1 MVSFRR
7 FSRVVV
13 LQAFTRMVFY
23 MERVHISVVNAFL
36 SRKSPFRGRV
46 RARGCVFRAQ
56 GSLSIN
62 LSLFSLLVREKERKI
77 FKGEHWWEKITP
89 RRRRALREARLY
101 VTKRRR
107 LRALLPFDVV
117 FIIDSSR
124 KESTKH
130 SLLLIICSPPFFPY
144 LFLHRLS
151 KMPPKRRCAIASPRS
166 APRRKSPMR

>member
-1 MVSFRR
+1 MR
-7 FSRVVV
+7 FCR
-13 LQAFTRMVFY
+13 
-23 MERVHISVVNAFL
+23 ERVLFVVAFARADAFFAQKARYRL
-36 SRKSPFRGRV
+36 ISPFSPSR
-46 RARGCVFRAQ
+46 
-56 GSLSIN
+56 LE
-62 LSLFSLLVREKERKI
+62 REKRKI
-77 FKGEHWWEKITP
+77 FKGEHRWEKIIP

-124 KESTKH
+124 KESTR
-130 SLLLIICSPPFFPY
+130 SLLIICSPPFFSY

>member
-1 MVSFRR
+1 
-7 FSRVVV
+7 
-13 LQAFTRMVFY
+13 
-23 MERVHISVVNAFL
+23 MERVRTSLRAHRSWMRFCRERVLSVVAFARADAFFAHKARYRL
-36 SRKSPFRGRV
+36 ISPFSPS
-46 RARGCVFRAQ
+46 A
-56 GSLSIN
+56 
-62 LSLFSLLVREKERKI
+62 VREREKRKI
-77 FKGEHWWEKITP
+77 FKGARWWEKITP

-107 LRALLPFDVV
+107 LRALPPFDVV

-124 KESTKH
+124 KESTR
-130 SLLLIICSPPFFPY
+130 SLLIICSPPFFPY

>member
-7 FSRVVV
+7 RFSRIRCFA
-13 LQAFTRMVFY
+13 LLRGTSA
-23 MERVHISVVNAFL
+23 HISARTSFVDAFL

-46 RARGCVFRAQ
+46 RARGCVFRAR

-62 LSLFSLLVREKERKI
+62 LSLFSLLRREREKRKI
-77 FKGEHWWEKITP
+77 FKGARWWEKITP

-124 KESTKH
+124 KESTR
-130 SLLLIICSPPFFPY
+130 SLLIICSPPFFPY

>member
-1 MVSFRR
+1 
-7 FSRVVV
+7 
-13 LQAFTRMVFY
+13 

-62 LSLFSLLVREKERKI
+62 LSLFSLFLGEREKKGR
-77 FKGEHWWEKITP
+77 FLRGEHWWEKITP

>member
-1 MVSFRR
+1 
-7 FSRVVV
+7 
-13 LQAFTRMVFY
+13 MVFY
-23 MERVHISVVNAFL
+23 AERVHVSFVNAFL
-36 SRKSPFRGRV
+36 SRKSPSRGRV

-62 LSLFSLLVREKERKI
+62 LSLFSLFLGEREKKGR
-77 FKGEHWWEKITP
+77 FLRGEHWWEKITP

-101 VTKRRR
+101 LTKRRR

-117 FIIDSSR
+117 FINDSSR